1 MSQYFHFFAIIRRG
15 RLLEEIW
22 IHFTQWCFM
31 TSMVVIDQMDLEN
44 IFKHW
49 ECAFTISLLC
59 PLKNLACRLREFQFP
74 YLSILCAK
82 CGWNWLWKLKST
94 VHWYFFSITWRM
106 MCLSADHI
114 FNLRVS
120 IFGFFPSIVFFS
132 IYYMY
137 FVNVHTKVRK
147 CNCSCVLF
155 VQEDTERHY
164 NNQGMLITHK
174 YIFLTWRPM
183 NYVLRNVVHCWT
195 LFPAITRDI
204 TLSFYFPHCEDVC

>member
-94 VHWYFFSITWRM
+94 VHCYFFSITWRM

-114 FNLRVS
+114 FNLHVS
-120 IFGFFPSIVFFS
+120 IIVFFPVLCFS
-132 IYYMY
+132 VFITCTLLMY
-137 FVNVHTKVRK
+137 TLKWQNATVIVFFLYRK
-147 CNCSCVLF
+147 IRKGIIII
-155 VQEDTERHY
+155 TE
-164 NNQGMLITHK
+164 
-174 YIFLTWRPM
+174 
-183 NYVLRNVVHCWT
+183 C
-195 LFPAITRDI
+195 
-204 TLSFYFPHCEDVC
+204 